1 MKPILL
7 ATLFAAA
14 LFTTSCSEKAA
25 TQPPSTIQTSL
36 FQFRYADK
44 TQPENVHNGGEVP
57 QIAFTFAYQYQK
69 IKGTDLQLNW
79 QGKLTLSRDDTIVI
93 QTSAPISL
101 KIDGQT
107 IPLNGTYTEHPLTQ
121 GEHNISVDYAPTSLA
136 ADIIV
141 NFLPS
146 SQQARAPE
154 SIAPDIHAKSKDIIR
169 FANLT
174 RDTDQDEQD
183 DQDTDQDD
191 PDADSS
197 LTNTNKNLK
206 YNGTLHIPADSND
219 QIIILTAFKPI
230 NAVMQPEKGANIKA
244 IIATPSIGSISG
256 TNAPIYRVT
265 TLINNPY
272 FFVSKCHC
280 IGGIDLSCNDASY
293 ESIQTLAQTLVKKPV
308 DYFYRSYSAQSGWLS
323 NELTQELKHRSDQ
336 TYQKAKAQCG
346 GKEAI
351 TFDHNALT
359 DQGSLKANE
368 ASNQPSWFSQMNDT
382 IPQQGFKAYYFT
394 QDNIGKPIASE
405 IVPHIAMNYPFNT
418 FHNIDADKFA
428 ALWVGKIT
436 VPTDTLMDMQYDLE
450 QADLRIRVDGKIV
463 HERTVKDNRTNP
475 NQPNR
480 FDLPLSKGEHQLEV
494 EYINHWHTVGF
505 ALIPQPKQLNTPDSK
520 AEAESLV
527 NNPNYTIITATVS
540 ESDIRDSSLKI
551 TLPSSSKPTVL
562 VLNSTHLVFW
572 QIQPSNANIKAVII
586 QDGKGTVQGSH
597 APVLRVNQLPYPRS
611 PQQISYKFN
620 QYNPPAI
627 TANDWKK
634 GKN

>member
-57 QIAFTFAYQYQK
+57 QIAFTFASEYKK
-69 IKGTDLQLNW
+69 IQGTDLQLNW

-107 IPLNGTYTEHPLTQ
+107 IPLNGSYTEHPLTQ
-121 GEHNISVDYAPTSLA
+121 GEHSINVDYAPTSLA
-136 ADIIV
+136 ANIIV

-154 SIAPDIHAKSKDIIR
+154 SIATDIHPKSKDIIR
-169 FANLT
+169 FANLSP
-174 RDTDQDEQD
+174 DPSEYIDEDED
-183 DQDTDQDD
+183 DEDITEE
-191 PDADSS
+191 ARSI
-197 LTNTNKNLK
+197 LANKNLK
-206 YNGTLHIPADSND
+206 YNSTLRIPADSND

-244 IIATPSIGSISG
+244 IIATPTIGSISG
-256 TNAPIYRVT
+256 TDAPIYRIT
-265 TLINNPY
+265 TNMNNPY
-272 FFVSKCHC
+272 FFVKNCHC
-280 IGGIDLSCNDASY
+280 IGGMDFSCNDASY
-293 ESIQTLAQTLVKKPV
+293 EPIQALAQTLVKKPV
-308 DYFYRSYSAQSGWLS
+308 DYFYRPHPTQGNWLN
-323 NELTQELKHRSDQ
+323 NELMQELNHRSNQ

-346 GKEAI
+346 GNEAI

-359 DQGSLKANE
+359 AQGSLKANE

-405 IVPHIAMNYPFNT
+405 IVPRIAMNYPFNT

-463 HERTVKDNRTNP
+463 HERTVKDNRANP

-527 NNPNYTIITATVS
+527 NNPNYTLITATVN
-540 ESDIRDSSLKI
+540 ESDMRDSSLKI
-551 TLPSSSKPTVL
+551 TLPSSSKPIVL

-611 PQQISYKFN
+611 PQQQISYKFN